1 MNHEDLGFMRM
12 AYGLAERA
20 VGKASPNPYV
30 GAVIVK
36 DGVIVGSGFHE
47 GPGRPHAEIAALRQA
62 GRRAEQATAYITLEP
77 CVHWGRTPP
86 CVDSLIEARLKRV
99 VVSDLDRNPLV
110 FKKGLGRLR
119 REGIKVEAGLLRDRN
134 RKLNEVYL
142 KYITRRVP
150 FVALKAAVTLDGRM
164 ATRSFDSRWISSDV
178 TRDYIHL
185 LRGEYDALMVGI
197 KTILHDDPRLTVR
210 HRQWPNKSLIR
221 VIIDS
226 RLSLPPG
233 ARVLKTLRRG
243 EVLVFTRADSSRRK
257 AAALER
263 AGARVIRVRGAGSR
277 VDLRAVLAWLGG
289 NDVAGVLVEGGGTLA
304 SALLQ
309 DRLADK
315 VILTLSPKLVGGR
328 NAPAFVAGE
337 KGASRLAEALSL
349 KGARFF
355 ALGPDIIVEGYL

>member
-1 MNHEDLGFMRM
+1 MNYEDYGFMRM

-36 DGVIVGSGFHE
+36 NGIIVGSGFHE

-62 GRRAEQATAYITLEP
+62 GRRAEHATAYITLEP

-86 CVDSLIEARLKRV
+86 CVDSLIEARLRRV

-110 FKKGLGRLR
+110 FKKGLGRLQ
-119 REGIKVEAGLLRDRN
+119 REGIKVEEGLLRDWN
-134 RKLNEVYL
+134 RILNEVYI

-150 FVALKAAVTLDGRM
+150 FIALKAAMTLDGRM
-164 ATRSFDSRWISSDV
+164 ATRTYDSRWISAGV

-197 KTILHDDPRLTVR
+197 KTILRDDPRLTVR
-210 HRQWPNKSLIR
+210 HPHWPTKRLIR
-221 VIIDS
+221 VIVDS
-226 RLSLPPG
+226 RLSLPPE
-233 ARVLKTLRRG
+233 AQVLRTLDLG
-243 EVLVFTRADSSRRK
+243 QVLVFTRADSSRQK
-257 AAALER
+257 AEALER
-263 AGARVIRVRGAGSR
+263 AGARVIRVRGAGRR

-289 NDVAGVLVEGGGTLA
+289 NDIAGVLVEGGATLA

-315 VILTLSPKLVGGR
+315 LILTLSPKLVGGKT
-328 NAPAFVAGE
+328 APAFVAGE

-349 KGARFF
+349 KRARSF